1 MKLSVLHEL
10 ALSRVVEGWKRGSI
24 ARNPEYQR
32 GRAWSTDQQRMLVDS
47 ALRGYPLPR
56 FYFSAQNTTD
66 PLGNQANTFEVI
78 DGLQRIVAFTD
89 FLEDRWELLDPTANR
104 GRFPRAVADAPAP
117 WAGCRFSELA
127 PEDQQRLLDLQLP
140 VVIVESFDSPD
151 ELRDLFIRLQ
161 AGTALT
167 RQQIRDAWP
176 GAMSEYIERIA
187 GKLSRRGRFPFLS
200 SLDRRGSR
208 RDDEDEL
215 DDQFHDGR
223 QTAAQLMRLFLD
235 RKRGSGIG
243 SVGVRALDDLYHSE
257 TDFDGRGELAAEF
270 ERVLRYVEFVV
281 DDRAPRTT
289 GGSKAKV
296 QKLRLFGLFLALA
309 DLSASPNLRVDRE
322 LEKVAAA
329 FWNADWRRAS
339 ADMRV
344 GKITSRGTI
353 AAHARWFLDEVV
365 ASAGLAALDPRR
377 TFAPADRE
385 AIWAKSGGACG
396 LCGEPLSVADCE
408 FDHIVA
414 WIKGGPTS
422 VENGRAV
429 HRTCN
434 RRQGEGRDEVAA

>member
-1 MKLSVLHEL
+1 MKLSELHEL
-10 ALSRVVEGWKRGSI
+10 ALSRVVEGWKRRSI
-24 ARNPEYQR
+24 APNAEYQR

-56 FYFSAQNTTD
+56 FYFSVQNTTD
-66 PLGNQANTFEVI
+66 PLGNQANSFEVI

-117 WAGCRFSELA
+117 WAGRRFSELA
-127 PEDQQRLLDLQLP
+127 LEDQHRLLDLQLP

-235 RKRGSGIG
+235 RKRGSVIG
-243 SVGVRALDDLYHSE
+243 SVGARALDDLYHSE
-257 TDFDGRGELAAEF
+257 TDFDARGELAAEC
-270 ERVLRYVEFVV
+270 ESC
-281 DDRAPRTT
+281 ATSSSWSTT
-289 GGSKAKV
+289 GLHGPPAEARPKCRSS
-296 QKLRLFGLFLALA
+296 GC
-309 DLSASPNLRVDRE
+309 SAS
-322 LEKVAAA
+322 
-329 FWNADWRRAS
+329 FWRSRTCRRA
-339 ADMRV
+339 
-344 GKITSRGTI
+344 
-353 AAHARWFLDEVV
+353 
-365 ASAGLAALDPRR
+365 
-377 TFAPADRE
+377 
-385 AIWAKSGGACG
+385 
-396 LCGEPLSVADCE
+396 
-408 FDHIVA
+408 
-414 WIKGGPTS
+414 
-422 VENGRAV
+422 
-429 HRTCN
+429 RTC
-434 RRQGEGRDEVAA
+434 GWTES